1 MSKIKWNDAHIV
13 WSNND
18 YTWDDVKLV
27 EEVIEAVG
35 KVILG
40 SQQRLDNW
48 VYEHPEKS
56 KNLIRLICK
65 IKDKTITKT
74 KIKNE
79 NIKISVEDVDLLRE
93 EILKVTVEK
102 IL

>member
-1 MSKIKWNDAHIV
+1 
-13 WSNND
+13 
-18 YTWDDVKLV
+18 
-27 EEVIEAVG
+27 
-35 KVILG
+35 
-40 SQQRLDNW
+40 
-48 VYEHPEKS
+48 
-56 KNLIRLICK
+56 LICK